1 MHVVMYILLFAYQKR
16 KKKKKKPEG
25 VTNNKLNATVCTTI
39 FCESCEHVPPYKS
52 NKLQFM

>member
-1 MHVVMYILLFAYQKR
+1 MYILLFAYPKR

-39 FCESCEHVPPYKS
+39 FCKSCEHVPPYKS